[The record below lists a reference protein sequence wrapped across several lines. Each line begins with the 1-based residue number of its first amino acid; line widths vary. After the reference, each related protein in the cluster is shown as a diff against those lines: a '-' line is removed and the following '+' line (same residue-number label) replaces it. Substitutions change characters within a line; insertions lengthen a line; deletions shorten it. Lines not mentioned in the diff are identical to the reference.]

1 MLIKF
6 LSHGTGSGARA
17 SAYLMGS
24 HDHTGAPRA
33 GVAVLRGDPVLF
45 AAVADSLPFQHRY
58 ASAVISWATE
68 EAPTADE
75 ITAVLEDF
83 EAVAFAGL
91 EPEDVHLTAVQHD
104 EPDGGVHVHILIPRV
119 HLGTGK
125 SFNPAPPGHRKDFD
139 AVRDK
144 HNHEKGWARPDDP
157 LRARLLRPDFEAFKD
172 KSDKTAIKKQ
182 ITNHL
187 FAAAEQRV
195 ISNAA
200 ELRDYLQTSL
210 GCEITRTGA
219 DYTSIKPEGYP
230 KAIRLKG
237 ELYGASWT
245 AERTLERE
253 AQAAARAGIGRGGEV
268 SESGARRAQE
278 RLRDACKRRAEYNRG
293 RYPGRD
299 KGIAQTDHRLDR
311 PIEGGL
317 GAGPERGQHPQAD
330 LQRLAQSLAG
340 RGMHLRGAR
349 VGELGD
355 IELDGQRGS
364 AVEQR
369 DQQRESYAGPIPQ
382 GGELRQGQGWQGLHP
397 RPQHGETVRNEERQ
411 DGRGGELN
419 DRTGADIAR
428 QAGADGAAA
437 PQRDDGLA
445 AAALRATDVFGELAK
460 AVGEHLERV
469 RDALLQL
476 THRIRGLGEEHKER
490 ASQHGPEFGPD
501 QPGYRSSTWVIEQQ
515 CGRSQEL
522 AGELDQGAALIADR
536 AAELRKEQRRDHGLS
551 M

>member
-17 SAYLMGS
+17 SAYLMGL

-268 SESGARRAQE
+268 SESGSRRAQE

-293 RYPGRD
+293 RYPRRD

-369 DQQRESYAGPIPQ
+369 DQQRESYAGPTPQ

-397 RPQHGETVRNEERQ
+397 RPQHGETVQGEGQRQ
-411 DGRGGELN
+411 NGRGGELN
-419 DRTGADIAR
+419 DRTGADTDRA
-428 QAGADGAAA
+428 AGADGAAA

-469 RDALLQL
+469 RDALRQL
-476 THRIRGLGEEHKER
+476 THSIRGTREEHQER
-490 ASQHGPEFGPD
+490 IEQHGPEFGPD

-536 AAELRKEQRRDHGLS
+536 AAELRREQRRGLS

>member
-125 SFNPAPPGHRKDFD
+125 SFNPAPPGHRKAFD

-187 FAAAEQRV
+187 FAAAAQGV

-237 ELYGASWT
+237 ELYGSSWT

-268 SESGARRAQE
+268 SESGARQAQE
-278 RLRDACKRRAEYNRG
+278 RLRDECERRAEYNRG

-330 LQRLAQSLAG
+330 LQRLAQSLAV
-340 RGMHLRGAR
+340 RGMHLRGDRA
-349 VGELGD
+349 GELGG

-364 AVEQR
+364 ATEPR
-369 DQQRESYAGPIPQ
+369 DQQRESHAGAAS
-382 GGELRQGQGWQGLHP
+382 GRSELRPGGWQELHP
-397 RPQHGETVRNEERQ
+397 RSDIGKNVRNAKWP
-411 DGRGGELN
+411 DGGGDQVN
-419 DRTGADIAR
+419 DRIRTPTDRA
-428 QAGADGAAA
+428 AGADGAAA

-536 AAELRKEQRRDHGLS
+536 AAELRKEQRRDRGLS

>member
-104 EPDGGVHVHILIPRV
+104 EPDGGIHVHILIPRV

-125 SFNPAPPGHRKDFD
+125 SFNPAPPGHRKAFD

-157 LRARLLRPDFEAFKD
+157 LRARFLRPDFEAFKD

-182 ITNHL
+182 ITDHL

-200 ELRDYLQTSL
+200 ELRDYLQTAL

-278 RLRDACKRRAEYNRG
+278 GLRDACKRRAEYNRG

-299 KGIAQTDHRLDR
+299 KGITQTDHRLGR
-311 PIEGGL
+311 
-317 GAGPERGQHPQAD
+317 AVERGIGTGQGRSQHPQAG
-330 LQRLAQSLAG
+330 LQRLAQSLAD
-340 RGMHLRGAR
+340 RGVYRRGDRA
-349 VGELGD
+349 GELGGL
-355 IELDGQRGS
+355 ELDLGPDRAGYGDTAHHTAGDLQRP
-364 AVEQR
+364 EF
-369 DQQRESYAGPIPQ
+369 AGHAAE
-382 GGELRQGQGWQGLHP
+382 GGELHQRQEWQDTHR
-397 RPQHGETVRNEERQ
+397 RPQHGEAVRVERQ

-419 DRTGADIAR
+419 DRTGADTAR
-428 QAGADGAAA
+428 QAGADRNGPPTANGCFGAAI
-437 PQRDDGLA
+437 A
-445 AAALRATDVFGELAK
+445 AAGAFFERVADRLHQRAGELRDAMQRATAL
-460 AVGEHLERV
+460 V
-469 RDALLQL
+469 RDVAERGRAVEQSHLDSAWQL
-476 THRIRGLGEEHKER
+476 
-490 ASQHGPEFGPD
+490 
-501 QPGYRSSTWVIEQQ
+501 EQQ
-515 CGRSQEL
+515 CQRLE
-522 AGELDQGAALIADR
+522 QGAERLAQGAELIADK
-536 AAELRKEQRRDHGLS
+536 AAELRKEQRRDRGFS

>member
-24 HDHTGAPRA
+24 HDHTGEPRA
-33 GVAVLRGDPVLF
+33 GVTVLRGDPVLF

-58 ASAVISWATE
+58 RSAVISWAVE
-68 EAPTADE
+68 EAPTVDE
-75 ITAVLEDF
+75 ITAVLADF

-125 SFNPAPPGHRKDFD
+125 SFNPAPPGHRKAFD

-172 KSDKTAIKKQ
+172 KRDKTAIKKQ

-187 FAAAEQRV
+187 LAAAEQRV

-230 KAIRLKG
+230 NAIRLKG

-278 RLRDACKRRAEYNRG
+278 RLREACERRAEYNRG
-293 RYPGRD
+293 RYQERD
-299 KGIAQTDHRLDR
+299 RGLTPTDHRFDR
-311 PIEGGL
+311 SIEGGF
-317 GAGPERGQHPQAD
+317 GAGPERDQHPQAD

-349 VGELGD
+349 AGELGG

-369 DQQRESYAGPIPQ
+369 DQQRESHAGPTPQ
-382 GGELRQGQGWQGLHP
+382 GGELRQGRGWQGIHP

-419 DRTGADIAR
+419 DRTGADTAR
-428 QAGADGAAA
+428 QAGADRNGTPAANGGVGAAI
-437 PQRDDGLA
+437 A
-445 AAALRATDVFGELAK
+445 AAGALFERVANRLHQCAGELRDAMQRATESVRYVAERGRALEQSHRDSAWEL
-460 AVGEHLERV
+460 
-469 RDALLQL
+469 
-476 THRIRGLGEEHKER
+476 
-490 ASQHGPEFGPD
+490 
-501 QPGYRSSTWVIEQQ
+501 EQQ
-515 CGRSQEL
+515 CQRLEQGAERLSE
-522 AGELDQGAALIADR
+522 GAALIADR
-536 AAELRKEQRRDHGLS
+536 AAELRKEQRRDRGFS

>member
-24 HDHTGAPRA
+24 HDHTGEPRA
-33 GVAVLRGDPVLF
+33 GVTVLRGDPVLF

-58 ASAVISWATE
+58 RSAVISWAAE
-68 EAPTADE
+68 EAPTAHE
-75 ITAVLEDF
+75 ITAVLADF

-125 SFNPAPPGHRKDFD
+125 SFNPAPPGHRNAFD

-182 ITNHL
+182 ITEHL
-187 FAAAEQRV
+187 LGAAAQGV

-210 GCEITRTGA
+210 GCEITRAGA

-230 KAIRLKG
+230 QAIRLKG

-253 AQAAARAGIGRGGEV
+253 ARATARAGIGRGGDV

-278 RLRDACKRRAEYNRG
+278 RLKKACERRAEYNRG

-299 KGIAQTDHRLDR
+299 KGIAPADHRLDR
-311 PIEGGL
+311 PIEGGF
-317 GAGPERGQHPQAD
+317 GSGPERGQHPQAD

-340 RGMHLRGAR
+340 RGMHRRGDRA
-349 VGELGD
+349 GELGC
-355 IELDGQRGS
+355 IELDGQRSS
-364 AVEQR
+364 ATEQR
-369 DQQRESYAGPIPQ
+369 DPQRKSHAGPTPQ
-382 GGELRQGQGWQGLHP
+382 WGELRQGRGWQGLHP
-397 RPQHGETVRNEERQ
+397 SPQHRDAVRNEERQ

-419 DRTGADIAR
+419 DRTGADTAR
-428 QAGADGAAA
+428 QARADRDSAPAADGGFGAAIAAA
-437 PQRDDGLA
+437 GALFERVADRLHQRAGELRDA
-445 AAALRATDVFGELAK
+445 MQRATAF
-460 AVGEHLERV
+460 V
-469 RDALLQL
+469 RDVAERGRAVEQSDHDSVWQL
-476 THRIRGLGEEHKER
+476 
-490 ASQHGPEFGPD
+490 
-501 QPGYRSSTWVIEQQ
+501 EQQ
-515 CGRSQEL
+515 CQRLEQGAGRL
-522 AGELDQGAALIADR
+522 AEGAALIADR
-536 AAELRKEQRRDHGLS
+536 AADLRKEQRRDRGLS

>member
-24 HDHTGAPRA
+24 HDHTGEPRA
-33 GVAVLRGDPVLF
+33 GVTVLRGDPVLF

-58 ASAVISWATE
+58 RSAVISWATE

-83 EAVAFAGL
+83 ETVAFAGL

-125 SFNPAPPGHRKDFD
+125 SFNPAPPGHRKAFD

-144 HNHEKGWARPDDP
+144 HNHGKGWARPDDP

-182 ITNHL
+182 ITEHL
-187 FAAAEQRV
+187 LGAAAQGV
-195 ISNAA
+195 IANAV
-200 ELRDYLQTSL
+200 ELRDYLQTAL
-210 GCEITRTGA
+210 GCEITRSGA

-230 KAIRLKG
+230 NAIRLKG

-253 AQAAARAGIGRGGEV
+253 AQAAARARIGRGGEV

-278 RLRDACKRRAEYNRG
+278 RLREACEQRAEYNRG

-299 KGIAQTDHRLDR
+299 KGIAQAGHRLDR

-317 GAGPERGQHPQAD
+317 GASQERGQHPQAA

-340 RGMHLRGAR
+340 RGMHRSGDRA
-349 VGELGD
+349 GELGG

-369 DQQRESYAGPIPQ
+369 DQQRESYV
-382 GGELRQGQGWQGLHP
+382 GGASDRSDLRPSGGQELHP
-397 RPQHGETVRNEERQ
+397 RADIRETVQGEGQRQ
-411 DGRGGELN
+411 NGRGGELN
-419 DRTGADIAR
+419 DRTGADTAR
-428 QAGADGAAA
+428 QAGTDRNGAPAANGGFGAAIEA
-437 PQRDDGLA
+437 AGALFERVTDGMQQCAKELRDA
-445 AAALRATDVFGELAK
+445 MQRATAF
-460 AVGEHLERV
+460 V
-469 RDALLQL
+469 RDVAERGRALEQSHRDSAWQL
-476 THRIRGLGEEHKER
+476 
-490 ASQHGPEFGPD
+490 
-501 QPGYRSSTWVIEQQ
+501 EQQ
-515 CGRSQEL
+515 CKRLEQGAGRL
-522 AGELDQGAALIADR
+522 AEGAALIADR
-536 AAELRKEQRRDHGLS
+536 AAELRKEQRRDRGLS

>member
-6 LSHGTGSGARA
+6 LPHGTGSGARA

-24 HDHTGAPRA
+24 HDHTGEPRA
-33 GVAVLRGDPVLF
+33 GVTVLRGDPVLF

-58 ASAVISWATE
+58 RSAVISWATE

-125 SFNPAPPGHRKDFD
+125 SFNPAPPGHRKAFD

-182 ITNHL
+182 ITEHL
-187 FAAAEQRV
+187 LGAAAQGV
-195 ISNAA
+195 ISNAV
-200 ELRDYLQTSL
+200 ELREYLSTSL
-210 GCEITRTGA
+210 ECDITRSGA
-219 DYTSIKPEGYP
+219 DYISIKPEGYP

-237 ELYGASWT
+237 ELYGSSWT

-253 AQAAARAGIGRGGEV
+253 ARATARAGIGRGGDV
-268 SESGARRAQE
+268 SESDARRAQE
-278 RLRDACKRRAEYNRG
+278 RLREACERRAEYNRG
-293 RYPGRD
+293 RYQGRD
-299 KGIAQTDHRLDR
+299 RGLAQTDHRLDR
-311 PIEGGL
+311 PIEDGL
-317 GAGPERGQHPQAD
+317 GAGPERGQHSQAD
-330 LQRLAQSLAG
+330 LQRLAQSFAG
-340 RGMHLRGAR
+340 WGMHLRGDRAW
-349 VGELGD
+349 ELGG

-369 DQQRESYAGPIPQ
+369 DQQRESHAGAAS
-382 GGELRQGQGWQGLHP
+382 GWSELRPGRWQELHSS
-397 RPQHGETVRNEERQ
+397 PQHGETVRNAKRQ
-411 DGRGGELN
+411 DSRGGELN
-419 DRTGADIAR
+419 DRTGADADRQVGADRSGTPTADGGFGAAIAA
-428 QAGADGAAA
+428 AGAFFERVTDRLHQCAGELRGAM
-437 PQRDDGLA
+437 Q
-445 AAALRATDVFGELAK
+445 RATESVRYVAERGRTLEQSHRDSAWEL
-460 AVGEHLERV
+460 
-469 RDALLQL
+469 
-476 THRIRGLGEEHKER
+476 
-490 ASQHGPEFGPD
+490 
-501 QPGYRSSTWVIEQQ
+501 EQQ
-515 CGRSQEL
+515 CQRLEQGAERLSE
-522 AGELDQGAALIADR
+522 GAALIADR
-536 AAELRKEQRRDHGLS
+536 AEELRKEQRRDRGFS